1 MRDARRRKDLSQ
13 GALAATLGVAR
24 DTVSCLER
32 GNRTNPRLRLLAD
45 LAAALDVSV
54 ASFVEAYLGPAATP
68 RDPVDAGATG
78 APTNVHELGLLR
90 TTGPRG
96 MGVALRTFRVD
107 LGAGVEGTA
116 QRARTQRRHLERFE
130 DGSVPSPGLLSVT
143 RLAHAIGVHDPA
155 VPRTGLRVRLLVQV
169 YAGEIDAFA
178 AIHAHRNDRRPR

>member
-1 MRDARRRKDLSQ
+1 MSASRSRPRPVAAWHPLDPGGAIPLGRAVRDARRRRALTQ

-45 LAAALDVSV
+45 LAPALGVSV

-68 RDPVDAGATG
+68 HDLVDVRATVAHHAE
-78 APTNVHELGLLR
+78 APANLHERGSLR

-116 QRARTQRRHLERFE
+116 LRARTQRRHLERASRTAAFRA
-130 DGSVPSPGLLSVT
+130 PGCC
-143 RLAHAIGVHDPA
+143 
-155 VPRTGLRVRLLVQV
+155 Q
-169 YAGEIDAFA
+169 
-178 AIHAHRNDRRPR
+178 